1 MLAWVVAGIGLL
13 VALVALAIA
22 RRASR
27 RLDALTQS
35 YWDLRYEYTRL
46 RSQVSRL
53 DPEASAEAS
62 EPEPPAPTSSA
73 SVSFVPL
80 STIRKKDR

>member
-1 MLAWVVAGIGLL
+1 VFVWLVAGTGLL
-13 VALVALAIA
+13 VALVAVAMA

-53 DPEASAEAS
+53 DPDTPDAEPAA
-62 EPEPPAPTSSA
+62 PPASSA

-80 STIRKKDR
+80 STIRKKDK